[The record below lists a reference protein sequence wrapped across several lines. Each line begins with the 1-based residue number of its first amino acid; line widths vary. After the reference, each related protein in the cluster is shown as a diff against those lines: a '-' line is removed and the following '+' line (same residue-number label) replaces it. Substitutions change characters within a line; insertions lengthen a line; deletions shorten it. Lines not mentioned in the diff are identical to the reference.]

1 MGLTKPRAS
10 QIFDLDYKQATRV
23 ITVSNVT
30 LTGGAP
36 AVVDGVSLNAGDRV
50 LVTGQSTG
58 SENGLYAVSVVGVGE
73 DGTWVRTSDGNED
86 GEISA
91 GMIIMV
97 TEGTTY
103 ADTQWKLTTDDPIDI
118 GVTSLT
124 FVINILSD
132 VGGAN
137 TQVQFNDAGTLGG
150 FSSNFVFDKT
160 ANVLSVTGN
169 ITGTYILGDGSQ
181 LSNLPGGGITYTAY
195 TASAT
200 LTADQGA
207 IADTSGGAFTLTL
220 PASPSTGNQV
230 IIVDGTDSFGTNNL
244 TVGRNSSTIEGATE
258 DLVCDID
265 GVSVTFIYNG
275 TTWAIYAQI
284 GAVSGTVVTE
294 TGTQTLTNKTL
305 TNPTINNYTEGTVAI
320 GTVTTSHTFDLTS
333 GTLQTATLTAS
344 TACTFTMPTASSGK
358 SFLLVLNQ
366 AATTGNGTA
375 TFTSVLWAG
384 GSAPTVTAA
393 AGSIDMF
400 SFVSDGTSWYGAVT
414 QDFQ

>member
-1 MGLTKPRAS
+1 MGLTKPRAA

-30 LTGGAP
+30 LSGGAP
-36 AVVDGVSLNAGDRV
+36 SVVDGVSLTTGDRV

-58 SENGLYAVSVVGVGE
+58 SENGLYIVTVVGVGS
-73 DGTWVRTSDGNED
+73 DGTWIRTSDGND
-86 GEISA
+86 NGEISS
-91 GMIIMV
+91 GMIVMV
-97 TEGTTY
+97 TEGSVY
-103 ADTQWKLTTDDPIDI
+103 QDTQWKLTTNDPIEL

-124 FVINILSD
+124 FVINILSS

-137 TQVQFNDAGTLGG
+137 TQVQINDAGTLGG
-150 FSSNFVFDKT
+150 FPSFTFDKT

-169 ITGTYILGDGSQ
+169 VTGTYILGDGSQ

-195 TASAT
+195 TADAT

-294 TGTQTLTNKTL
+294 TATQTLTNKTL
-305 TNPTINNYTEGTVAI
+305 TDPTINNYTEGAVSI
-320 GTVTTSHTFDLTS
+320 GTVTTAHTFDLTS

-344 TACTFTMPTASSGK
+344 TACTFTMPTASAGK
-358 SFLLVLNQ
+358 SFLLVLSQ
-366 AATTGNGTA
+366 APSTGSGTA
-375 TFTSVLWAG
+375 TFTGVLWAG
-384 GSAPTVTAA
+384 GTAPTVTAA
-393 AGSIDMF
+393 AGSVDML
-400 SFVSDGTSWYGAVT
+400 SFVADGTNWYGVVT

>member
-124 FVINILSD
+124 FVINILSE

-137 TQVQFNDAGTLGG
+137 TQVQINDAGVLGG
-150 FSSNFVFDKT
+150 FSNFVFDKT

>member
-23 ITVSNVT
+23 ITISAVN

-36 AVVDGVSLNAGDRV
+36 AVVDGVTLNAGDRV
-50 LVTGQSTG
+50 LVTGQTDA
-58 SENGLYAVSVVGVGE
+58 SENGLYAVSVVGVGS

-91 GMIIMV
+91 GMIVMV
-97 TEGTTY
+97 TEGFVY
-103 ADTQWKLTTDDPIDI
+103 QDTQWKLTTDDPIDI
-118 GVTSLT
+118 GVTNLN

-137 TQVQFNDAGTLGG
+137 TQVQINDAGTLGG
-150 FSSNFVFDKT
+150 FSSFTFDKT

-169 ITGTYILGDGSQ
+169 VTGTYILGDGSQ

-195 TASAT
+195 TANAT

-305 TNPTINNYTEGTVAI
+305 TDPTINNYTEGAVSI
-320 GTVTTSHTFDLTS
+320 GTVTTAHTFDLTS

-344 TACTFTMPTASSGK
+344 TACTFTMPTASAGK
-358 SFLLVLNQ
+358 SFMLVLSQ
-366 AATTGNGTA
+366 APTTGNGTA
-375 TFTSVLWAG
+375 TFTGVLWAG

-393 AGSIDMF
+393 AGSVDMF
-400 SFVSDGTSWYGAVT
+400 SFVSDGTNWYGAVT

>member
-118 GVTSLT
+118 GVTSLN

-150 FSSNFVFDKT
+150 FSSFTFDKT